1 MDRSLYILYQ
11 CDIYSST
18 AVWAAAR
25 RILIIST
32 LRRIRETFWKHY
44 EQEQELHIAGES

>member
-18 AVWAAAR
+18 AAWAAAR
-25 RILIIST
+25 RILIIGT
-32 LRRIRETFWKHY
+32 LRRIRETFGKHY
-44 EQEQELHIAGES
+44 EQELHIAGES